1 MLRKTS
7 ATIAAAISLIGF
19 GARPALAQQSL
30 DIAVELPGVRNFF
43 GAAIGAAPD
52 YVGSDDYTVGIAP
65 AGKFY
70 WDESERYV
78 RLLATELSV
87 NLINSKEWS
96 FGPLANYRF
105 GRKNVDD
112 SVVDRMEDIDG
123 TVELGVFGGWTWIG
137 PGDPR
142 QRLNVSLQF
151 QHDVGD
157 VHNGYLITPSVR
169 YWHPVSRPLTVSLGA
184 SATYG
189 SKNYMSTYFDVNATD
204 SARTGL
210 RQFSADSGMRD
221 FRISPVVV
229 YSLSEKWHL
238 AGGVIYSRLLSDAA
252 DSPVVED
259 RGSANQFFG
268 GVGVVYAW

>member
-1 MLRKTS
+1 MDRTRT
-7 ATIAAAISLIGF
+7 AFIAATLSLTGF
-19 GARPALAQQSL
+19 GALPASAQQSL

-52 YVGSDDYTVGIAP
+52 YLGSDDYTVGIAP

-87 NLINSKEWS
+87 NVINSRTWS

-112 SVVDRMEDIDG
+112 AVVDRMEDIDG

-151 QHDVGD
+151 QHDVGGAHD
-157 VHNGYLITPSVR
+157 GYLVTPSVR
-169 YWHPVSRPLTVSLGA
+169 YWHPVSRPITVSLGA

-189 SKNYMSTYFDVNATD
+189 SKNYMSTYFDVTPAD
-204 SARTGL
+204 SARSGL
-210 RQFSADSGMRD
+210 RQFSADSGLRD
-221 FRISPVVV
+221 VRISPVMI

-238 AGGVIYSRLLSDAA
+238 AGGFIYSRLLNDAA
-252 DSPVVED
+252 DSPVTDD
-259 RGSANQFFG
+259 RGSANQLFG
-268 GVGVVYAW
+268 GFGVVYAW